1 MSWTELERLVTTA
14 EADHDLRRALKRC
27 RSQAELV
34 LAARRLGYRITSHD
48 LSAAL
53 EDHRREQ
60 GRGQSQGQV
69 GG

>member
-48 LSAAL
+48 LTAAL
-53 EDHRREQ
+53 EDHQRDQ